1 METGCFDG
9 PCPIFIMEGNR
20 RLKMGHFAHCY
31 ADFFGIP
38 YLKQAQKSA
47 AKWVP
52 GKAGLMA
59 AAPVS

>member
-1 METGCFDG
+1 M
-9 PCPIFIMEGNR
+9 
-20 RLKMGHFAHCY
+20 LKMGHFAHCY

-52 GKAGLMA
+52 GKVSLMA
-59 AAPVS
+59 AAAVSQQPKPDQTGEAHKEAI

>member
-1 METGCFDG
+1 
-9 PCPIFIMEGNR
+9 
-20 RLKMGHFAHCY
+20 MGHFAHCY

-59 AAPVS
+59 AAAVS

>member
-1 METGCFDG
+1 
-9 PCPIFIMEGNR
+9 
-20 RLKMGHFAHCY
+20 MGHFAHCY

-38 YLKQAQKSA
+38 YLDQAQKGA

-59 AAPVS
+59 AAAVSLQPKPDQTGEAHKEAI

>member
-1 METGCFDG
+1 
-9 PCPIFIMEGNR
+9 
-20 RLKMGHFAHCY
+20 MGHFAHCY

-59 AAPVS
+59 AAAVSWQPKPDLTGEAHKEAI

>member
-1 METGCFDG
+1 
-9 PCPIFIMEGNR
+9 
-20 RLKMGHFAHCY
+20 MGHFAHCY

-38 YLKQAQKSA
+38 YLEQAQKGA

-59 AAPVS
+59 AAAVSLQPKPDLTGEAHKEAI

>member
-1 METGCFDG
+1 
-9 PCPIFIMEGNR
+9 
-20 RLKMGHFAHCY
+20 MGHFAHCY

-52 GKAGLMA
+52 GMTSLSAVVA
-59 AAPVS
+59 VSRQPDPDQTGEAHKEAI